1 MFYLDG
7 ELNLSKEELEEIWKK
22 LGVSKFHNVLNKVGK
37 KTAREFLGDLLD

>member
-22 LGVSKFHNVLNKVGK
+22 LGVSKFHNALNKVGK
-37 KTAREFLGDLLD
+37 KQQENF